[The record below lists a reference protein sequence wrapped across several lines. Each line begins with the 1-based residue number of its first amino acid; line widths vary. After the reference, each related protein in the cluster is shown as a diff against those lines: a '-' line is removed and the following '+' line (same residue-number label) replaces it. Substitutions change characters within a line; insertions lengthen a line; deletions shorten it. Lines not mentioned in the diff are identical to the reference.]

1 MSVIGQM
8 GCHRRDVA
16 SILSG
21 LPHVV
26 SEVLSLAPRRNDH
39 ASRHSHPESWTNNGS
54 HNMTQFIL
62 TSVALQ
68 FCSFLSGSIS
78 GRQCVYN

>member
-8 GCHRRDVA
+8 GCHRRGVA

-26 SEVLSLAPRRNDH
+26 FEVLSLALCRNDH
-39 ASRHSHPESWTNNGS
+39 ASKHSHPGFLTNNGS
-54 HNMTQFIL
+54 HKMRQIIL
-62 TSVALQ
+62 TSAALQ
-68 FCSFLSGSIS
+68 FCIFLSGLIS
-78 GRQCVYN
+78 GRQCVYK